1 MKDHANRT
9 GRPLSWPTR
18 FYFSYL
24 NFLTLVINYVHNLCV
39 HMEMSWQSLGISVSR
54 SLSLKACSAG
64 HLNRIAWR
72 DSFANMQIPLG
83 KGWKT
88 ELMGLLRGF
97 LYKVKFKKR
106 DRERIRGTER
116 DRETKSGTRTEIL
129 YVHHG
134 TKGINASNCRSWI

>member
-9 GRPLSWPTR
+9 GRPLSWPTS

-24 NFLTLVINYVHNLCV
+24 NFLTSVINYVHNLCV

-54 SLSLKACSAG
+54 SLSLKACSVG

-88 ELMGLLRGF
+88 ELMGILRGF
-97 LYKVKFKKR
+97 LYKVKFKRSRENKR
-106 DRERIRGTER
+106 DRERQRNKIRDK
-116 DRETKSGTRTEIL
+116 DRNFICAPWHKR
-129 YVHHG
+129 H
-134 TKGINASNCRSWI
+134 